1 MKKTTLVYIILG
13 VVVLIGL
20 FFILN
25 PQSSFEA
32 VPEKL
37 GDDTV
42 LTPEPSDVTTET
54 SSPAT
59 GKLKADTFI
68 GKLEEVNIGC
78 FADGECYVVVNG
90 KHITTLLGRKS
101 GEVGGVVGVEGFGD
115 LENFIGSE
123 VEVYAQDLSDGTFT
137 LYGSEGFYI
146 KLLDGGIVATSL
158 KEEASLL
165 GLKITPLE
173 VLEDSRCPIDVVC
186 IQAGT
191 VRVKTTLVSGMGT
204 SSQIFKL
211 GEKVTT
217 ESEEVTLVKVDPMP
231 EAGKGGDGTS
241 YLFYFQ
247 IKKR

>member
-1 MKKTTLVYIILG
+1 MKNTTLIYILVG

-20 FFILN
+20 LYIFNSKSDSNPETLN
-25 PQSSFEA
+25 
-32 VPEKL
+32 
-37 GDDTV
+37 GN
-42 LTPEPSDVTTET
+42 DVTNEEVGVDATT
-54 SSPAT
+54 SSD
-59 GKLKADTFI
+59 GKLKADTFK
-68 GKLEEVNIGC
+68 GKLEQVNIGC
-78 FADGECYVVVNG
+78 FADGECFVVVDG
-90 KHITTLLGRKS
+90 KHITTLVGRKG

-115 LENFIGSE
+115 LENFIGEE

-146 KLLDGGIVATSL
+146 KLLDSGIVATAL
-158 KEEASLL
+158 GKEASLF

-191 VRVKTTLVSGMGT
+191 VQVKTTLVSGLGT

-217 ESEEVTLVKVDPMP
+217 EALDVTLVKVDPVP
-231 EAGKGGDGTS
+231 EAGKGGDSTG
-241 YLFYFQ
+241 YVFYFQ